1 MYKRLRQHKKMIIIF
16 VVVIVVLGAAG
27 YVGYTNLQ
35 QWNKEQEKVAKDKEV
50 QAQIK
55 SENDQLLNELK
66 KTAPADDAS
75 VEVKSDY
82 YSEKSQVEY
91 RAGDFDSALESF
103 LKLQELRGRENMHS
117 YDLLVGAKL
126 YAKKGDM
133 SKAKELV
140 DLAEAAVKQQQ
151 PDPVNY
157 RFYMDQVDDVRK
169 ELFE

>member
-1 MYKRLRQHKKMIIIF
+1 MNRRLRKHKKAIIIA
-16 VVVIVVLGAAG
+16 VVALVALGAGG
-27 YVGYTNLQ
+27 YVGFSNLQ
-35 QWNKEQEKVAKDKEV
+35 QWNKEQEKMAKDKEAK
-50 QAQIK
+50 AQIK
-55 SENDQLLNELK
+55 SENDQLLSELK

-75 VEVKSDY
+75 VDAKSGY

-91 RAGDFDSALESF
+91 RAGDVDSALESF

-117 YDLLVGAKL
+117 YDLLVGAKI
-126 YAKKGDM
+126 YAKNGDM

-140 DLAEAAVKQQQ
+140 DLAEAAVKLQQ

-169 ELFE
+169 ELFG